1 MTETRNRKRLSL
13 AAKLN
18 ILTISLILVTSVG
31 VNTFAIRSEMA
42 KYFEELL
49 NHGKTIAATAAK
61 NCEFGI
67 FTEDRLTLLR
77 VVEGLASD
85 DDVAYVAVL
94 SGDRRP
100 LVERAFRPASA
111 MPESP
116 FADAGSAGGG
126 AYQDFVNAGDGRRYI
141 EILFPVTSST
151 GSAVADPFF
160 LEGPKESESNVI
172 GYLRLGL
179 TPDSLVRRIH
189 RMLASAAIFTPLLVL
204 VGSLLTV
211 LLTRR
216 ITSPLQ
222 RLTAATQEIA
232 EGRFEAPPV
241 EIATNDEISDLANA
255 FTEMRGRL
263 RSYRNEV
270 EERTA
275 ELTST
280 NEKLRAEVDARK
292 AAEEQLLH
300 DALHDAL
307 TGLPNRALFMDRL
320 AHAMAIAHRRA
331 DYLFAVLF
339 MDLDRFKVIN
349 DSLGHLVGDQILIAF
364 GRRLSETL
372 RPGDTVA
379 RLGGDEFVV
388 LLEDIRGVGNAVAIA
403 ERVQVLL
410 AEPFPV
416 SGHDIFATASM
427 GVAVTA
433 AEYETPE
440 QVLRD
445 ADTAMYQAKG
455 QGKARCV
462 VFEPGMHAHA
472 VERLRMETDLRRAI
486 ERNEFAVYYQPIL
499 SLITGTVVGYEA
511 LARWQH
517 PDRGLVYPA
526 DFIPVAEET
535 GMIVAIDRLVL
546 REACGQMRSWQAQ
559 FPDHSLNFMSV
570 NLSNKQM
577 SQPDLV
583 EHVALV
589 LTETGLAPEC
599 LKLEITENVVIGDP
613 DAMASTLGRLRA
625 LGVQLYIDDF
635 GTGYSSLSYLHR
647 LPIDGLKIDRSF
659 IRRMGERGEN
669 ADIVKT
675 IMTLAKDMHINV
687 VAEGIETSS
696 QLAHIRALAC
706 EYGQGY
712 LFSRP
717 VESRRAR
724 DFLQF
729 TASGITSDTE

>member
-1 MTETRNRKRLSL
+1 MEN
-13 AAKLN
+13 
-18 ILTISLILVTSVG
+18 
-31 VNTFAIRSEMA
+31 
-42 KYFEELL
+42 YFEELL
-49 NHGKTIAATAAK
+49 NHGKTIAGTAAK

-77 VVEGLASD
+77 VVEGLALD

-94 SGDRRP
+94 SGDRRT

-116 FADAGSAGGG
+116 FADAGTAGDG
-126 AYQDFVNAGDGRRYI
+126 AYRDFVSARDGRRYI
-141 EILFPVTSST
+141 EVLVPVTDSA
-151 GSAVADPFF
+151 GSAVTDPFF
-160 LEGPKESESNVI
+160 LAGPKESESNVI

-179 TPDSLVRRIH
+179 TPDSLVRRIR
-189 RMLASAAIFTPLLVL
+189 RMLSSAAIFTPLLVL
-204 VGSLLTV
+204 IGSMLTV

-241 EIATNDEISDLANA
+241 DIVTNDEVSDLANA
-255 FTEMRGRL
+255 FTVMRDRL
-263 RSYRNEV
+263 RTYRAEV

-280 NEKLRAEVDARK
+280 NEKLREEVDARK

-300 DALHDAL
+300 DAFHDAL

-320 AHAMAIAHRRA
+320 AHAMAIGRRRP

-349 DSLGHLVGDQILIAF
+349 DSLGHLVGDQLLIDF
-364 GRRLSETL
+364 GRRLSDTL

-388 LLEDIRGVGNAVAIA
+388 LLEDIRGVGNAVTIA
-403 ERVQVLL
+403 ERVQHLL

-416 SGHDIFATASM
+416 SGHEIFATGSV
-427 GVAVTA
+427 GVAVSA

-440 QVLRD
+440 QILRD

-472 VERLRMETDLRRAI
+472 VERLRTETDLRRAI

-499 SLITGTVVGYEA
+499 ALTTGTVVGYEA

-517 PDRGLVYPA
+517 PERGLVSPA

-546 REACGQMRSWQAQ
+546 REACGQMRSWQTQ
-559 FPDHSLNFMSV
+559 FPDRSLNFMSV

-583 EHVALV
+583 EHIALV

-669 ADIVKT
+669 SDIVKT
-675 IMTLAKDMHINV
+675 IMTLAKDMRINV

-696 QLAHIRALAC
+696 QLAHIRALSC

-717 VESRRAR
+717 VESRKAR
-724 DFLQF
+724 DLIQF
-729 TASGITSDTE
+729 TAPEITRDKK